1 MFNFSFND
9 KKPTSA
15 GVNAAMLK
23 LALDTS
29 TANVMMADANLNIVY
44 LNGAVKSFLQE
55 AERDIQ
61 KELPRFSVANL
72 MGQNIDIFHKNPAH
86 QRGMLD
92 KLADAYKTSIQVG
105 GRSFNLVSNPIFDEN
120 KKRLG
125 TVVEWQDG
133 TAVGLTEALNRS
145 QAIIEFQTE
154 GTIISA
160 NSNFLNTVGYSLDE
174 IKGKHHSMFVDAA
187 YKSSSEYRKFWEE
200 LNRGEAQKGDFMRI
214 GKGGKEIWINAS
226 YYPIIDLRGKV
237 TRVVKTAS
245 DITAAKLES
254 MNAARLKLAL
264 DTCTSNVMMADANF
278 NILYLNGAVTSF
290 LQ

>member
-1 MFNFSFND
+1 MFNFSNNS
-9 KKPTSA
+9 KKGNTE

-105 GRSFNLVSNPIFDEN
+105 GRSFNLVANPIFDEN

-133 TAVGLTEALNRS
+133 TAVGLT
-145 QAIIEFQTE
+145 
-154 GTIISA
+154 
-160 NSNFLNTVGYSLDE
+160 
-174 IKGKHHSMFVDAA
+174 
-187 YKSSSEYRKFWEE
+187 
-200 LNRGEAQKGDFMRI
+200 
-214 GKGGKEIWINAS
+214 
-226 YYPIIDLRGKV
+226 
-237 TRVVKTAS
+237 
-245 DITAAKLES
+245 
-254 MNAARLKLAL
+254 
-264 DTCTSNVMMADANF
+264 
-278 NILYLNGAVTSF
+278 
-290 LQ
+290 